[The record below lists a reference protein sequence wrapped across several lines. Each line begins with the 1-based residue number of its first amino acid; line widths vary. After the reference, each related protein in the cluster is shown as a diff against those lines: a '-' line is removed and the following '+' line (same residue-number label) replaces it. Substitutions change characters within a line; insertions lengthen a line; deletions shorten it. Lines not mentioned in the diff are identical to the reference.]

1 MPAARSHEVPQGPS
15 PLGLFKESGPLHC
28 LGKGGPCSG
37 DLRGPRRGKRSR
49 GGWTYLGGAL
59 RGTRRREG
67 VVEVCS
73 LPGSVSDSFQETR
86 TRSGSASQAAESV
99 GQGRVWREAQVKE
112 VGF

>member
-1 MPAARSHEVPQGPS
+1 M
-15 PLGLFKESGPLHC
+15 
-28 LGKGGPCSG
+28 
-37 DLRGPRRGKRSR
+37 
-49 GGWTYLGGAL
+49 
-59 RGTRRREG
+59 
-67 VVEVCS
+67 EVCS